1 MIPVTPPIIV
11 AYASPALA
19 CTLWRMAR
27 RRLVRSSRA
36 ARVAGP
42 VLVVLAL
49 VSIVGIAA
57 RGSTPAGSDSSTP
70 PADTLLDTIFS
81 LLLVLGVVWV
91 ALAFFSLARWREH
104 EFTAPRRRNDLR
116 AIATLLAF
124 GFALALYIR
133 ERGWHLSFDPQQVPL
148 DRGEGGPAPPGIDAG
163 PDPGY
168 QFEFAWLPMVAAL
181 FLAALGTAAFLLA
194 NRRANPSSAKAEL
207 AAELA
212 LTLDLT
218 LDDLRAEADPR
229 RAVIA
234 AYARLERVLAAHG
247 EPREDADTP
256 EEHLARVLGHL
267 DVDPRAVRRL
277 VDLFVRAKF
286 SQHEVDATMKDEAI
300 GALERVRDELRASAE
315 LEESGPGAEVPA

>member
-1 MIPVTPPIIV
+1 MP
-11 AYASPALA
+11 
-19 CTLWRMAR
+19 R
-27 RRLVRSSRA
+27 RRLTLSSRL

-57 RGSTPAGSDSSTP
+57 RGSTSEGSSSSAP
-70 PADTLLDTIFS
+70 PADTLLDTLFS
-81 LLLVLGVVWV
+81 IVLVLLVAWV
-91 ALAFFSLARWREH
+91 AIALYSVFRWREH

-124 GFALALYIR
+124 GFAFALYVR
-133 ERGWHLSFDPQQVPL
+133 ERGWHLAFQPQQTPL
-148 DRGEGGPAPPGIDAG
+148 DRGDAGSLPPGLTTG
-163 PDPGY
+163 SDPGY
-168 QFEFAWLPMVAAL
+168 QFQFAWLPLAAAL
-181 FLAALGTAAFLLA
+181 FLGALGVAAFVLA

-212 LTLDLT
+212 LTLDLS
-218 LDDLRAEADPR
+218 LEDLCAETDPR

-247 EPREDADTP
+247 EPRQEADTP

-267 DVDPRAVRRL
+267 DVDRRAVRRL

-286 SQHEVDATMKDEAI
+286 SQHVVDARMKDEAI
-300 GALERVRDELRASAE
+300 GALERVRDELRA
-315 LEESGPGAEVPA
+315 GAARTDVDARGLPA